1 MKRKKIISASLAVLC
16 LLMNTMSPAF
26 AAEDTEREVKKVIH
40 SSVGNV
46 SDESYVNTEKTDLKV
61 TKPFKL
67 TAAEPYTLTADD
79 VNVERCRE
87 NDTDSGSPYID
98 AVKIVGW
105 KADAGLPKYKN
116 IVIPETLPFE
126 KPILNDDGK
135 ETLDDEGNVI
145 TETVEMPVIKAY
157 LNPGDAHANVE
168 KVTFSK
174 DLRFLADGFNNC
186 ENLSE
191 AVIPQDS
198 ALEEFC
204 AYAFANTAIKE
215 CYIPA
220 GVKEL
225 PDRIFSGCKSMT
237 TITFAEGSKLEKIG
251 ERAFA
256 ESGVTKIELPDTVT
270 QIGNDAFIQSAL
282 EEIKLTNAI
291 EEIPPHSFAYCGALK
306 NITFGS
312 DLRAIGDYAFEHT
325 ALDELVIPDSV
336 TFIGRGAFND
346 ITALRSVTIGNGLK
360 ELGGCYDLNDDNAG
374 AMFQNDVNIETVTFS
389 EGLEKIGDDAFK
401 WSSKIETLVIPSTVK
416 NIGRNAFG
424 GDAQIHALSEL
435 TFAENSQLENIFTG
449 AFSFCSIKHL
459 KLPVAAKPFKLW
471 DQVFEANGELRDV
484 DLGNC
489 KELGSATGYT
499 SEEIY
504 ETNEAVFGTFK
515 YCQKLTTVKFSEK
528 LEIINHGTFLAC
540 DSLTGPMEFP
550 ANLKKI
556 GHSAFEGCSQL
567 EDVTFNDSLETIGNK
582 AFIGCDLHEIILPD
596 SVTKVGLRCF
606 EGNVHVGKIKFS
618 ANMTVIP
625 DRFLD
630 NYAQDAAAYDYTHG
644 GSDNLGSHGMMKELV
659 IPDNIKEIGYDAFDG
674 CLDLEYLDLG
684 KVEYIGRGAF
694 SCHYLLLEACGQEH
708 AALKTVVI
716 SPNLKEIG
724 TQPPH
729 TIEMDSSYAGVFDGQ
744 GDFEGLV
751 LPSTLEKVGAYAFI
765 GCPAVKE
772 FTMTENLKFVGSHA
786 FDGCANL
793 TKVTFADSA
802 KTKFEDEVF
811 KYCTGL
817 TEVTLPSWLESVPV
831 GIFCGCSNLASVT
844 FSEGIEEIGGN
855 AFSETAVASVV
866 FPESCKYIYDSAFQ
880 STPITSVRFGSQTV
894 SIGANAF
901 INSEKGDRMTFVYI
915 PESVK
920 AIGER
925 AFGYYHYTEKSSA
938 DSILGDNATLSFAT
952 AANHDFVLYGGKAA
966 KRYAEENGMI
976 YGGTETPDTP
986 DIPETPDEPNVYGDI
1001 DGDGKISAKDSLNIQ
1016 RYVINLKTFDE
1027 DQLIAADVN
1036 GDGKV
1041 TAKDAL
1047 EILRY
1052 TLNLSDNDKIG
1063 QIVS

>member
-16 LLMNTMSPAF
+16 LLVNTVSPAF
-26 AAEDTEREVKKVIH
+26 AAEISEREVNEAGRA
-40 SSVGNV
+40 SVGNILPESDAQTAKKDIPV
-46 SDESYVNTEKTDLKV
+46 STIVKT
-61 TKPFKL
+61 TS
-67 TAAEPYTLTADD
+67 AEPYTLTADD
-79 VNVERCRE
+79 VHIERCRE
-87 NDTDSGSPYID
+87 NDNDSGTPYID

-105 KADAGLPKYKN
+105 KADAGLPQYKN
-116 IVIPETLPFE
+116 IVIPETLPFD
-126 KPILNDDGK
+126 KPVLNDDGK
-135 ETLDDEGNVI
+135 ETLDDEGKVI

-157 LNPGDAHANVE
+157 LNPGDAHANLE

-174 DLRFLADGFNNC
+174 NLRFLSDGFENC

-204 AYAFANTAIKE
+204 TNAFANTAIKE

-225 PDRIFSGCKSMT
+225 PNGIFSGCKSMT
-237 TITFAEGSKLEKIG
+237 TITFAEGSKLEKLG

-256 ESGVTKIELPDTVT
+256 QSGVKKIELPDTVI
-270 QIGNDAFIQSAL
+270 QIGNDAFIQCAL

-291 EEIPPHSFAYCGALK
+291 EEIPPHAFAYCGELK

-312 DLRAIGDYAFEHT
+312 DLKAIGDYAFEHT
-325 ALDELVIPDSV
+325 ALEDLVIPDTV

-346 ITALRSVTIGNGLK
+346 INALRSVKIGNGLK
-360 ELGGCYDLNDDNAG
+360 ELGGCYDLSDDNTG
-374 AMFQNDVNIETVTFS
+374 AMFQNDVNIETVVFS

-416 NIGRNAFG
+416 NIGKNAFG
-424 GDAQIHALSEL
+424 GDWQVHALSQL

-449 AFSFCSIKHL
+449 AFAFNSIKHL

-471 DQVFEANGELRDV
+471 DQVFEASGELRDV

-515 YCQKLTTVKFSEK
+515 FCRKLTTVKFSEE
-528 LEIINHGTFLAC
+528 LEIINHGTFMAC
-540 DSLTGPMEFP
+540 DSLVGPIEFP

-567 EDVTFNDSLETIGNK
+567 EDATFNNGLETIGNN
-582 AFIGCDLHEIILPD
+582 AFTGCDLHEIILPD
-596 SVTKVGLRCF
+596 SVTKVGGRCF
-606 EGNVHVGKIKFS
+606 EGNTHVGKIKFS

-630 NYAQDAAAYDYTHG
+630 NYAQDAAAYDFTHG
-644 GSDNLGSHGMMKELV
+644 GSDNLGAHGMMKELI

-708 AALKTVVI
+708 AALKTVVM

-729 TIEMDSSYAGVFDGQ
+729 TIEMHSAYAGVFDGQ

-765 GCPAVKE
+765 GCPALKE

-786 FDGCANL
+786 FDGCSNL

-802 KTKFEDEVF
+802 NTKFEDEVF

-844 FSEGIEEIGGN
+844 FSEGIEEIGGT
-855 AFSETAVASVV
+855 AFSDTAVKSVV
-866 FPESCKYIYDSAFQ
+866 FPESCKYIYNSAFQ
-880 STPITSVRFGSQTV
+880 NTPITSVKFGSQTV

-901 INSEKGDRMTFVYI
+901 INSEKGDRMTSVYI

-920 AIGER
+920 AIGEK
-925 AFGYYHYTEKSSA
+925 AFGYYLYTENS
-938 DSILGDNATLSFAT
+938 LSYKISGAA
-952 AANHDFVLYGGKAA
+952 AANHDFILYGGTAA

-976 YGGTETPDTP
+976 YGGTQTPDTP
-986 DIPETPDEPNVYGDI
+986 DIPDEPQVYGDI

-1016 RYVINLKTFDE
+1016 RYVINLKAFDE
-1027 DQLIAADVN
+1027 EQLLAADVN

-1063 QIVS
+1063 KIIT